1 MLQVYDTLII
11 PGSHQAIEGH
21 VFHFG
26 GVALRTDLPI
36 EWLLVAGHA
45 VGAGWDITIG
55 LR

>member
-11 PGSHQAIEGH
+11 PRSHQAIEGH

-36 EWLLVAGHA
+36 ESLLAAGRA
-45 VGAGWDITIG
+45 VGVG
-55 LR
+55 